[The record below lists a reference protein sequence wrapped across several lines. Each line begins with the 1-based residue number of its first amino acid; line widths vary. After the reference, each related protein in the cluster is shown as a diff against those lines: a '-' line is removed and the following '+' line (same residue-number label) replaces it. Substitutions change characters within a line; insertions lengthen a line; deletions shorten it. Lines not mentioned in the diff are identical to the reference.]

1 MKEIVNFVFSPWEY
15 LGPFTDLDKAGTP
28 VSLLDVHA
36 RTHDYSYRDANRLG
50 GRRGRVEKTK
60 ADYNMAFNTT
70 NPLVSAA
77 LFTQA
82 TVRVFTFNMVDLP
95 W

>member
-1 MKEIVNFVFSPWEY
+1 MINFIFPDWEY
-15 LGPFTDLDKAGTP
+15 FGPGTDLKKAGKP
-28 VSLLDVHA
+28 ISELDRLA
-36 RTHDYSYRDANRLG
+36 RTHDYAYDDANRMG

-60 ADYNMAFNTT
+60 ADYAMAFDTT
-70 NPLVSAA
+70 NPFVAVG

>member
-1 MKEIVNFVFSPWEY
+1 MMNFIFPDWEY
-15 LGPFTDLDKAGTP
+15 FGPGTDLDKAGKP
-28 VSLLDVHA
+28 ISNLDRDAMH
-36 RTHDYSYRDANRLG
+36 HDYAYAAAESHG
-50 GRRGRVEKTK
+50 GRRERVEKTK
-60 ADYNMAFNTT
+60 ADYNMAFSTD
-70 NPLVSAA
+70 NPFVALG